1 MIPDECQYCGCK
13 LHEGTTEIKAKINN
27 TVIVIKNIPA
37 FVCENCDEAY
47 YSLDIAGK
55 IDEVRKAFR
64 AGTLLVKPLAAGE
77 IDLNAQGIYS
87 VSVAEG
93 DAQA

>member
-1 MIPDECQYCGCK
+1 MIPNECQCCGGK
-13 LHEGTTEIKAKINN
+13 LREGTTEITAKVNN

-47 YSLDIAGK
+47 YSLETARK
-55 IDEVRKAFR
+55 IDEVRRAFR

-77 IDLNAQGIYS
+77 VDLNTLGICPAS
-87 VSVAEG
+87 IG
-93 DAQA
+93 

>member
-1 MIPDECQYCGCK
+1 MIPDECQYCGGK
-13 LHEGTTEIKAKINN
+13 LHEGITEITARVNN

-47 YSLDIAGK
+47 YSLETARK
-55 IDEVRKAFR
+55 IDEVLRAFR

-77 IDLNAQGIYS
+77 VDLNTLGICP
-87 VSVAEG
+87 VSIG
-93 DAQA
+93 

>member
-1 MIPDECQYCGCK
+1 MIPDECQYCGGK
-13 LHEGTTEIKAKINN
+13 LHEGTTEITAKVNN

-47 YSLDIAGK
+47 YSLETARK
-55 IDEVRKAFR
+55 IDKVRKAFR

-77 IDLNAQGIYS
+77 VDLNTPGICP
-87 VSVAEG
+87 VSIG
-93 DAQA
+93 

>member
-1 MIPDECQYCGCK
+1 MIPDECQYCGGK
-13 LHEGTTEIKAKINN
+13 LHEGTTEITAKVNN

-47 YSLDIAGK
+47 YSLETARK

-64 AGTLLVKPLAAGE
+64 AGILLVKPLAAGE
-77 IDLNAQGIYS
+77 VDLNTLGICPAS
-87 VSVAEG
+87 IG
-93 DAQA
+93 